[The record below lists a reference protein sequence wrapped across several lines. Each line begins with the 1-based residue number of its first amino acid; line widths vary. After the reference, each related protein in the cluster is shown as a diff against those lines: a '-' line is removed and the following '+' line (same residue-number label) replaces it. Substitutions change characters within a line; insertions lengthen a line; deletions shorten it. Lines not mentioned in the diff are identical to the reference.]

1 MTLPASAAER
11 RSAAPLLLSAGA
23 CYRSISPAA
32 GRSAANPPHAAVAVD
47 RWDRQMDRRTLER
60 FTDPAPHTVRVVSVS
75 NKTMKYD
82 SAI

>member
-1 MTLPASAAER
+1 MHSMNADH
-11 RSAAPLLLSAGA
+11 
-23 CYRSISPAA
+23 CYRRRDVA
-32 GRSAANPPHAAVAVD
+32 HAAVAVD